1 MVKRAL
7 FITIVLLIVS
17 TVTFAGGHSYSSK
30 GGGISQY
37 QSTSVVV
44 GQGTT
49 ICGTGVASSSTWAG
63 ASACQVACTP
73 KTTAAQSA
81 NSSVKSNSFVS
92 VLWGKA
98 STYFCAAVNTFQF
111 QTAK

>member
-17 TVTFAGGHSYSSK
+17 TVAFGGRRGS
-30 GGGISQY
+30 GTVQY
-37 QSTSVVV
+37 QKTSVVV
-44 GQGTT
+44 GQGTS

-63 ASACQVACTP
+63 ASACQVACKP
-73 KTTAAQSA
+73 KAVATQSA
-81 NSSVKSNSFVS
+81 NSSVKSSSFLS
-92 VLWGKA
+92 VLWGHA

-111 QTAK
+111 QTVK

>member
-1 MVKRAL
+1 MVKKAL
-7 FITIVLLIVS
+7 FITVVLLIVS
-17 TVTFAGGHSYSSK
+17 TVAFGGYSK
-30 GGGISQY
+30 GTSQY

-63 ASACQVACTP
+63 ASGYQVAATP
-73 KTTAAQSA
+73 KTTTAQAA
-81 NSSVKSNSFVS
+81 NSSVKSSSFLS

>member
-1 MVKRAL
+1 MVKKAL
-7 FITIVLLIVS
+7 FITVVLLIVS
-17 TVTFAGGHSYSSK
+17 TVAFGGYYK
-30 GGGISQY
+30 GGSSQY

-81 NSSVKSNSFVS
+81 NSSVKSSSFLS

-111 QTAK
+111 QTVK

>member
-17 TVTFAGGHSYSSK
+17 TMAFGGT
-30 GGGISQY
+30 SQY

-49 ICGTGVASSSTWAG
+49 IYGTGVASSSTWAG
-63 ASACQVACTP
+63 ASGYQAATTH
-73 KTTAAQSA
+73 KTTITQAAS
-81 NSSVKSNSFVS
+81 SSVKSNSFLS